1 MRARHV
7 TSEREYR
14 SPFGAVQLGGTVS
27 LSIDVWEDDV
37 TFCTLRV
44 WTDAHGEELIE
55 MRGAE
60 HAGGL
65 RFTATY
71 KPAETGVVWYSFDIE
86 ASDGAVWRYGAR
98 EGWVTGE
105 GAFAYGD
112 PPSFQITVFSPRA
125 RQPRWYREGIVYQI
139 FPDRFARGEDWRE
152 RAADTLAVRRKGGP
166 DREVLEDWDT
176 PPTYRRLENGDVACW
191 DFYGGTLEGIREK
204 LGYLEDLGVT
214 AIYLNPIFEA
224 ASNHRYDTADY
235 LRIDP
240 LLGDEE
246 SFRALYLKQEAG
258 ADYLVSQL
266 FFDNEDFYR
275 FREKCLRHRV
285 RLPIVAG
292 IMPFTSVKQIQRMA
306 FTCGASIPAKVVKR
320 LVLAG
325 DDPADQAR
333 AGVEYACEQLCDL
346 AANGVDGL
354 HVYSMNKPSV
364 AHAAHEALL
373 ACDYLE
379 A

>member
-1 MRARHV
+1 MRIADKLAGHQTFSFEIFPPKGDMPLETAYAVASEMAADRPDWISV
-7 TSEREYR
+7 TYS
-14 SPFGAVQLGGTVS
+14 
-27 LSIDVWEDDV
+27 
-37 TFCTLRV
+37 
-44 WTDAHGEELIE
+44 
-55 MRGAE
+55 
-60 HAGGL
+60 AGGSGNSAN
-65 RFTATY
+65 TVPIA
-71 KPAETGVVWYSFDIE
+71 GQIE
-86 ASDGAVWRYGAR
+86 H
-98 EGWVTGE
+98 
-105 GAFAYGD
+105 
-112 PPSFQITVFSPRA
+112 
-125 RQPRWYREGIVYQI
+125 
-139 FPDRFARGEDWRE
+139 
-152 RAADTLAVRRKGGP
+152 
-166 DREVLEDWDT
+166 
-176 PPTYRRLENGDVACW
+176 
-191 DFYGGTLEGIREK
+191 
-204 LGYLEDLGVT
+204 DLGVT
-214 AIYLNPIFEA
+214 ALAHLTCLGSAREDVDAYVAELASAGVENVLALRGDRAPGREA
-224 ASNHRYDTADY
+224 KDFAHASDLIAY
-235 LRIDP
+235 LRSSGADLCIGAACYP
-240 LLGDEE
+240 EGHVESPSEEE
-246 SFRALYLKQEAG
+246 SFRSLYLKQEAG

-364 AHAAHEALL
+364 AHAAREALV
-373 ACDYLE
+373 ACGYLG